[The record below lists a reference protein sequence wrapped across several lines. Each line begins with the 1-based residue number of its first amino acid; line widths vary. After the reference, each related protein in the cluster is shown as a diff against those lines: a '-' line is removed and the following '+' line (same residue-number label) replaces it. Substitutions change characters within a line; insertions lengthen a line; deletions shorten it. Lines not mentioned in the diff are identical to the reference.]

1 MKRYIVTHILGAGPL
16 PIYNMHSIK
25 DCELRTQ
32 NYTEMYTA
40 KYTAI
45 DSLDSTD
52 YLYLFLFFTSVKLP
66 FFVFTKTTPAILLPT
81 LLLPQNDP
89 SSFIFTSR
97 KELAGAHLG

>member
-1 MKRYIVTHILGAGPL
+1 
-16 PIYNMHSIK
+16 MHSIK

-40 KYTAI
+40 MYTEV
-45 DSLDSTD
+45 DNLDSTD
-52 YLYLFLFFTSVKLP
+52 YLHLFFTSVKLP

-97 KELAGAHLG
+97 KELAGAHLGWGQDMNPEEGHFGSI